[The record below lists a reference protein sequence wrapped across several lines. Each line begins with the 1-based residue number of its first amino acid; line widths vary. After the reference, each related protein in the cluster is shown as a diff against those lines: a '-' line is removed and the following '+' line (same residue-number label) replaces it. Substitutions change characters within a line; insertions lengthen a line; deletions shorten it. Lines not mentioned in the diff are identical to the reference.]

1 MGNAASTP
9 QASCG
14 HISIVLSILSASPC
28 AVPTPS
34 HMDWCLSELRIRI
47 FSRTIPKCCSR
58 TVYSVS
64 FVFGQLR
71 YRARSLH
78 SSGKAAADACRS
90 PKTAGSCAKCCA
102 IAQARHRCGRFRGY
116 HAPRLSAALPGWR
129 ASAALGSRFLRERPT
144 NHARYLHQLLLTAG
158 CALYGVQILVLH
170 RRREVCCRGCLSS
183 NLAANEE

>member
-1 MGNAASTP
+1 MSLEGLASLIGMARRGRHAVGTARRGRHAVGRAAHKCARAPTVE
-9 QASCG
+9 
-14 HISIVLSILSASPC
+14 VLYN
-28 AVPTPS
+28 T
-34 HMDWCLSELRIRI
+34 
-47 FSRTIPKCCSR
+47 
-58 TVYSVS
+58 YSVS

-116 HAPRLSAALPGWR
+116 HAPRLSAALPGRR
-129 ASAALGSRFLRERPT
+129 ASAALGSRFLRERPA